1 MKCLHLMDHQWL
13 IHSNKIKQCMNS
25 RSQLAHQPM
34 LSHKERPSGLAHR
47 VLLAEDQRHRSLVT
61 DQDKPT
67 SIHSD
72 HSTNSLSIFH
82 LLMELIL
89 TPFRT
94 VTELQASWTG
104 TTRIRGKLV
113 KVWWSKSSIM
123 LWEII
128 LRKSKSSCLANSW
141 SLKLR
146 TLWREN
152 RNSLGSNGRVQLKPW
167 ETSGQPCR
175 RTRRT
180 TDK

>member
-1 MKCLHLMDHQWL
+1 MRCLLLMDHQWL
-13 IHSNKIKQCMNS
+13 IHSNRIKQCMNS
-25 RSQLAHQPM
+25 RLQLAHQPM

-47 VLLAEDQRHRSLVT
+47 ALLLEDPRRKSLVT
-61 DQDKPT
+61 DQDKQT

-72 HSTNSLSIFH
+72 RSTNSLSMFH
-82 LLMELIL
+82 PLMELTL

-94 VTELQASWTG
+94 VTELQASWIG
-104 TTRIRGKLV
+104 RTRIRGRLA

-128 LRKSKSSCLANSW
+128 LRKNKSFCLANSW

-146 TLWREN
+146 TLWKAN
-152 RNSLGSNGRVQLKPW
+152 KNSLGSNGRVQLKPW
-167 ETSGQPCR
+167 ETSGLPCR